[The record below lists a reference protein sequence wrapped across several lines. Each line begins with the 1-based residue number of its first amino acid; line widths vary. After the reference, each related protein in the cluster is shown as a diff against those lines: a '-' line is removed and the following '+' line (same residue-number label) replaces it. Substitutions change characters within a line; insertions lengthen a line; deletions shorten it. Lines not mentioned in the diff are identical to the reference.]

1 MLYLLGGAPRTGK
14 SILAR
19 RLVVEKRIPYFG
31 IDALTTVLQ
40 ESLPDLGIKHG
51 QPFIFKAEKIWP
63 ILKSLLIHFIE
74 EEPDYLAEGDALL
87 PKHVAEL
94 EKKYKNEIGVC
105 FTGFTKI
112 SPEDK
117 LKEIRQFSDFKDDWT
132 KERSDKEMLMDI
144 KSMIEFSKYLKEE
157 CKKFDI
163 KYFEIS
169 DNFQKNLDIVFNY
182 LALNQLK

>member
-19 RLVVEKRIPYFG
+19 RFVAEKGMPYFG
-31 IDALTTVLQ
+31 VDGLTTVLQ
-40 ESLPDLGIKHG
+40 ESLPDLGIRHG
-51 QPFIFKAEKIWP
+51 QPFISKAEKLWP

-74 EEPDYLAEGDALL
+74 EELDYLVEGDAFL
-87 PKHVAEL
+87 PKHVSGL
-94 EKKYKNEIGVC
+94 EKKCKNEIGVC

-112 SPEDK
+112 SPQDK
-117 LKEIRQFSDFKDDWT
+117 LKEIRKFSDFKDDWT
-132 KERSDKEMLMDI
+132 GKRSDREMLGDI
-144 KSMIEFSKYLKEE
+144 KEMIEFSKYLREE

-169 DNFQKNLDIVFNY
+169 DNFQKNLNNVFEY
-182 LALNQLK
+182 LSSS

>member
-19 RLVVEKRIPYFG
+19 SFVTEKGIPYFG
-31 IDALTTVLQ
+31 IDGLTTVLQ

-51 QPFIFKAEKIWP
+51 QPFISKAEKIWP
-63 ILKSLLIHFIE
+63 ILNSLLIHFIE
-74 EEPDYLAEGDALL
+74 EEPNYLAEGDALL

-94 EKKYKNEIGVC
+94 EKKYKNEIKAC

-132 KERSDKEMLMDI
+132 KKRSDEKMLGDI
-144 KSMIEFSKYLKEE
+144 KSMIKFSGYLKKE
-157 CKKFDI
+157 CSKLNI
-163 KYFEIS
+163 EYFEIS
-169 DNFQKNLDIVFNY
+169 YNFQKNLNAVFEY
-182 LALNQLK
+182 LLSS